1 MRLSRPW
8 AWLSVLALAPLLH
21 IVGAAADFH
30 PQITVVKNADPARD
44 YGYFDDLANILALR
58 NDKLLMSYDDGVT
71 WKQVD
76 ATKDTPIIYFQFDYV
91 TKSRA
96 FAFTTGKDQYVT
108 NDKGASWTK
117 FVVSDKDK
125 LLPIDSFPRVVT
137 STLNDQVALLD
148 FYSCPEL
155 ESFSSN
161 CKHYHYLTKDGFRSD
176 PKPLNVD
183 ANICIFAPKGD
194 ANGAKKDQSIYCS
207 KDKVNSFGHVVES
220 HLLVSDDY
228 FLSLMEVQHS
238 MAKTGKIIDV
248 RYEKSFLV
256 VIVQN
261 DKFNTKL
268 KVSLLVST
276 DGENFD
282 TADLK
287 IDVSYGVMTFLESE
301 QLSIY
306 LSVMDYSNT
315 FEEFTFSTLYS
326 SDSTGLKFT
335 KRLEKIQGGA
345 IQKVQNIQ
353 GVWLGNVANEADSG
367 DSEKS
372 LLDLLIGGGFSK
384 DIQTKVTINSGKDWS
399 PLRINNDPSC
409 KSKDCSL
416 HLLTPAERDGEGK
429 FVTGPTPGILLGVG
443 SKGKS
448 LDRDINSMN
457 TWISRDGGSTW
468 DFALKEPC
476 LFSFGDQGN
485 IIVAVPYYS
494 KDQDKTD
501 VLFHSLDQGKSW
513 QESKLE
519 SPIYPMTLTT
529 TVDGTST
536 KFIVSGLSE
545 SSKGKF
551 GDFSEVLY
559 ALDFSKAFNGKKC
572 NKDKDFEKVF
582 VRISPETEE
591 PVCVAG
597 GKQNFYR
604 RKQTAEC
611 FVEELFHDVKTD
623 KELCDCTE
631 EDFDCGPGFD
641 LADGKC
647 SPNKQ
652 RIAALCK
659 AKNTKT
665 LSLPDRILALSNECN
680 LKNKNLVSTQKFD
693 CGDYTDDKGDGNA
706 GAKHEIVSTLNDF
719 DGELSEYAYVDPS
732 PEIAG
737 ENVIV
742 RTKDNTAY
750 VSNNG
755 GVDFAKVPIPDDVV
769 AFYVGF
775 VPGQVVLVTNTD
787 SFYVSVDGGST
798 FKKERGPSRPNSLGE
813 RVVSFNRATP
823 EVFIWYGDEGCDDA
837 FGRNCQ
843 LVAYIT
849 KNSGRDFSRLKAG
862 VKGCDFM
869 VSVFEESVDVDKNLI
884 YCSVDDGSG
893 RYKLVSTTTDFSSSS
908 VVFDDIVGYAIT
920 GKFVVVAAVDE
931 KQMSLK
937 AKVTVNGIDFADADF
952 PPDFHVERQ
961 QAYTILDSE
970 SQAVF
975 IHVTTNPDQ
984 GEEYGSLLKSNS
996 NGTSYVLSLDNV
1008 NRNTPGYVDYDR
1020 IDGVEGVIIS
1030 NTVNNPGSGPKKL
1043 KTQITHN
1050 DGGEWSYLP
1059 PPAVDSEGK
1068 RYPCGNLPLA
1078 KCSLNLHGFTQ
1089 RADYRDTFSS
1099 TSATGLLIGIGN
1111 VGETLEHYDEAATYV
1126 SRDAGITWKEVKSGV
1141 YMWEY
1146 GDRGTIL
1153 VLVHSRDAT
1162 DTVSY
1167 SLDEGETWND
1177 YRFAEEP
1184 IRVLDL
1190 ATVPSDTST
1199 KFLVFGHKH
1208 GERRQTVSYS
1218 IDFTNIYLRQ
1228 CQIDLD
1234 NPDNDDFE
1242 YWSPKHPFISDNC
1255 LFGHEAKYLRRAVG
1269 HDDCFIGS
1277 APLKE
1282 GFKVLRNCS
1291 CTRKDYECD
1300 FNYYRDSDDTCKLVK
1315 GLSPSDRKNDVCK
1328 KEGSFVYFEPT
1339 GYRKIP
1345 LSTCVG
1351 GKEFDSW
1358 SPQAC
1363 PGKQAEFDKYYGRDI
1378 GGGKAFLI
1386 VGIPLFVFLFATWFV
1401 YDRGVRRNGGF
1412 KRFGQI
1418 RLNEEDDFQ
1427 PIENNE
1433 VDRVVN
1439 KIVKGG
1445 IYVVAFSIA
1454 TFKTIR
1460 KVDKALLDRL
1470 ASLIF
1475 RRRPGHRSYV
1485 QVPDID
1491 EEEELFGNFQDN
1503 YDEELEE
1510 GVEVSNFQDEV
1521 AEESLATYTE
1531 ENTEAADSR
1540 LFNIEDQSDDE
1551 GQKPTGA

>member
-1 MRLSRPW
+1 MRLW
-8 AWLSVLALAPLLH
+8 QAWTWLPALAFGALLQAVLAE
-21 IVGAAADFH
+21 FH
-30 PQITVVKNADPARD
+30 PKITISKNDYPSKD
-44 YGYFDDLANILALR
+44 YGYFDDLANIIALR
-58 NDKLLMSYDDGVT
+58 NEKLEMSLDDGVS

-76 ATKDTPIIYFQFDYV
+76 ATKNSRIIFYQFDYV
-91 TKSRA
+91 AKNRA
-96 FAFTTGKDQYVT
+96 FAFTTSKEQYVT
-108 NDKGASWTK
+108 NDKGVSWTK
-117 FVVSDKDK
+117 FVISNGE

-137 STLNDQVALLD
+137 SQENDQVALLD
-148 FYSCPEL
+148 FYSCPEH

-161 CKHYHYLTKDGFRSD
+161 CKHHHYLTTDGFKTD

-183 ANICIFAPKGD
+183 ANICIFAPKNSDKGT
-194 ANGAKKDQSIYCS
+194 KKDAIYCS
-207 KDKVNSFGHVVES
+207 KDKFNLFGHVVES
-220 HLLVSDDY
+220 KLLVSDDY
-228 FLSLMEVQHS
+228 FKSQMEVEHN

-248 RYEKSFLV
+248 RYEKAFLI
-256 VIVQN
+256 VIVQS
-261 DKFNTKL
+261 DKFNAKL
-268 KVSLLVST
+268 KVSMLVST
-276 DGENFD
+276 DGSTFD

-301 QLSIY
+301 QLAIY
-306 LSVMDYSNT
+306 LSVMDYSNR

-326 SDSTGLKFT
+326 SDATGLKFT

-353 GVWLGNVANEADSG
+353 GVWLGNVANELESDDG
-367 DSEKS
+367 EKS
-372 LLDLLIGGGFSK
+372 LLDLLIGGGYSK
-384 DIQTKVTINSGKDWS
+384 DIQTKVSINSGKDWS
-399 PLRINNDPSC
+399 PLRVNNDPSC

-429 FVTGPTPGILLGVG
+429 FVTGPTPGIVMGVG
-443 SKGKS
+443 SKGLS
-448 LDRDINSMN
+448 LDRDINNMN

-485 IIVAVPYYS
+485 IIVAIPYYS
-494 KDQDKTD
+494 KDQEKSN
-501 VLFHSLDQGKSW
+501 VLYHSVDQGKTW
-513 QESKLE
+513 LETKLE
-519 SPIYPMTLTT
+519 DPIYPLTMTT

-536 KFIVSGLSE
+536 KFIVAGLSD
-545 SSKGKF
+545 SANGKL

-559 ALDFSKAFNGKKC
+559 ALDFSKAFDGKKC
-572 NKDKDFEKVF
+572 SKDRDFEKVY
-582 VRISPETEE
+582 VRILPETDE
-591 PVCVAG
+591 PICVAG

-611 FVEELFHDVKTD
+611 FVSELFTDVKSD

-631 EDFDCGPGFD
+631 DDFDCGPGFD
-641 LADGKC
+641 LVDGKC
-647 SPNKQ
+647 TVNKN

-665 LSLPDRILALSNECN
+665 LSLPNRILPESNECT
-680 LKNKNLVSTQKFD
+680 LKDTKLVTTEKFTCSEFTDGKNDDNKSGQKQ
-693 CGDYTDDKGDGNA
+693 
-706 GAKHEIVSTLNDF
+706 EIVSTLNYF
-719 DGELSEYAYVDPS
+719 DGELAEYTYVDPS
-732 PEIAG
+732 PEVAG
-737 ENVIV
+737 ENIVV
-742 RTKDNTAY
+742 RTHKNIVY
-750 VSNNG
+750 ISNNG
-755 GVDFAKVPIPDDVV
+755 GVDFSKVPIPDHVV

-775 VPGQVVLVTNTD
+775 VPGQVVLVTNSHTI
-787 SFYVSVDGGST
+787 YVSVDGGST
-798 FKKERGPSRPNSLGE
+798 FRKEKAPTKTNSLGA
-813 RVVSFNRATP
+813 RAISFNRETP
-823 EVFIWYGDEGCDDA
+823 DEFIWYGDENCEDILSS
-837 FGRNCQ
+837 NCQ

-849 KNSGRDFSRLKAG
+849 RNAGRDFTKIKAG
-862 VKGCDFM
+862 VKGCDFLA
-869 VSVFEESVDVDKNLI
+869 SVFEDSSSVDKNLI
-884 YCSVDDGSG
+884 YCTTGDSTG
-893 RYKLVSTTTDFSSSS
+893 RYRLESSTTDFSSSS
-908 VVFDDIVGYAIT
+908 VVFDDIVGYAIS

-937 AKVTVNGIDFADADF
+937 AKVTVNGVDFADADF
-952 PPDFHVERQ
+952 PADFHVDRQ
-961 QAYTILDSE
+961 QAYTVLDSE
-970 SQAVF
+970 SQAIF
-975 IHVTTNPDQ
+975 IHVTTNPDRDQ
-984 GEEYGSLLKSNS
+984 EYGSLLKSNS
-996 NGTSYVLSLDNV
+996 NGTSYVLSLDKV
-1008 NRNTPGYVDYDR
+1008 NRNAVGYVDYDR

-1030 NTVNNPGSGPKKL
+1030 NTVNNPDSGSKKL

-1050 DGGEWSYLP
+1050 DGGEWSFLA

-1068 RYPCGNLPLA
+1068 KYACAGLPLA

-1111 VGETLEHYDEAATYV
+1111 VGETLDHYDKAATFI

-1153 VLVHSRDAT
+1153 VLVHSRDPT
-1162 DTVSY
+1162 DSISY
-1167 SLDEGETWND
+1167 SLDEGETWHD
-1177 YRFAEEP
+1177 YQFAQEP

-1199 KFLVFGHKH
+1199 KFLVLGHRH
-1208 GERRQTVSYS
+1208 GDRGKTISYS

-1234 NPDNDDFE
+1234 NPDDDDFE
-1242 YWSPKHPFISDNC
+1242 YWSPKHPFVSDNC

-1291 CTRKDYECD
+1291 CTRKDFECD

-1315 GLSPSDRKNDVCK
+1315 GLSPSDRKNEMCK
-1328 KEGSFVYFEPT
+1328 KEGSFEYFEPT

-1345 LSTCVG
+1345 LSTCVD
-1351 GKEFDSW
+1351 GKQFDSW
-1358 SPQAC
+1358 HPQAC
-1363 PGKQAEFDKYYGRDI
+1363 PGKQTEFDKHYGRDV
-1378 GGGKAFLI
+1378 GSGKFLLI
-1386 VGIPLFVFLFATWFV
+1386 VGIPIFVFLFATWFV

-1427 PIENNE
+1427 PIENND

-1439 KIVKGG
+1439 SIVRGG
-1445 IYVVAFSIA
+1445 IYVAAFTIA
-1454 TFKTIR
+1454 TFKTLR
-1460 KVDKALLDRL
+1460 KVDKALLDRV
-1470 ASLIF
+1470 ASLVF

-1485 QVPDID
+1485 QVPNID

-1510 GVEVSNFQDEV
+1510 SAEV
-1521 AEESLATYTE
+1521 ANFRDQVDEEDLASFAE
-1531 ENTEAADSR
+1531 ENTEVADSR
-1540 LFNIEDQSDDE
+1540 LFNIEDQSDEENLKTTDV
-1551 GQKPTGA
+1551 